1 MCSWKKWQM
10 ALISFLNSKAH
21 PLLLLLHT
29 TKTIYYQLDFQKLSW
44 TASESLQLVLLVY
57 YFYSPTYLLT
67 PFLNIIHRV
76 HHISLQLHEKSFN
89 PTRCQMKMFSSNR
102 ILFTKG
108 RSSTK
113 RRQSVFWT
121 RNKTPPPTLLELLRR
136 FHKKRAFWRRLKTRY
151 SFTFWKRRTKLQT
164 GMLNPRRCSWLLLLS
179 DYQSHKRADNITK
192 RRH

>member
-1 MCSWKKWQM
+1 MKKV
-10 ALISFLNSKAH
+10 ANGPDLIFKLKSTPTFATTTYYEDYLLSTWLSKAFLNSIRKLTTS
-21 PLLLLLHT
+21 PVSILLQPYLPSYSIS
-29 TKTIYYQLDFQKLSW
+29 KYYSSSSSYKSS
-44 TASESLQLVLLVY
+44 AS
-57 YFYSPTYLLT
+57 
-67 PFLNIIHRV
+67 RK
-76 HHISLQLHEKSFN
+76 KSFN

-151 SFTFWKRRTKLQT
+151 SFTFWKRRTKPQT